1 MKVLHI
7 SPELIKGGAERLLL
21 DICVELTKRPD
32 FEVMVVA
39 LREKNAYPFLTE
51 QIKWKVAPSKVIPSI
66 TGKSVIDVAELQR
79 TIDEFQPDIIHSHL
93 FESEMALSEI
103 RYNNAVYFVHF
114 HDNMRQFKNLAWKDL
129 FNKSRVTDFFEKR
142 LLLKRYKNRLTEFI
156 TVSTDTDAFVKSV
169 IPSRFNVHLLLNAID
184 VERFSHTKERG
195 PSNRLTI
202 VGSLVEKKGQDL
214 AIQTIHYL
222 KNKGI
227 EVHLDIL
234 GDGVKMDALVKLST
248 ELHVNDLV
256 KFHGNVNHP
265 EHFFEN
271 SFAYFHTAS
280 YEPFGL
286 VLLEAMAS
294 GLPVICS
301 DGKGNRD
308 IIVEGENG
316 FLVTERNPK
325 LLADKI
331 ELLLNNHEMRT
342 AMGKFAQSY
351 VQSFGISA
359 YVDTL
364 ITHYQNAYK
373 KFKTDT

>member
-21 DICVELTKRPD
+21 DICVELTKRAD

-39 LREKNAYPFLTE
+39 LRAKNAYPFLTE
-51 QIKWKVAPSKVIPSI
+51 QITWKVVPSKVIPSI
-66 TGKSVIDVAELQR
+66 TGKSIVDVAELQR
-79 TIDEFQPDIIHSHL
+79 TIDEFKPDIIHSHL

-103 RYNNAVYFVHF
+103 HFGNAAYFVHF
-114 HDNMRQFKNLAWKDL
+114 HDNMRQFKNVTWRDVFK
-129 FNKSRVTDFFEKR
+129 KSRVTDLFEKH
-142 LLLKRYKNRLTEFI
+142 LLLKQYKKRHTEFI

-169 IPSRFNVHLLLNAID
+169 IPASFKVHLLFNAID
-184 VERFSHTKERG
+184 VGRFSSNKERN

-227 EVHLDIL
+227 EVHLDVL
-234 GDGVKMDALVKLST
+234 GDGIRMEELVKLSN
-248 ELHVNDLV
+248 ELQVNDLV

-271 SFAYFHTAS
+271 SFAYLHTAS

-308 IIVEGENG
+308 IIVEGKNG
-316 FLVTERNPK
+316 FLVTERSPK
-325 LLADKI
+325 LLAAKI
-331 ELLLNNHEMRT
+331 ELLLNDNEMRT
-342 AMGKFAQSY
+342 TMGKFAQSY

-359 YVDTL
+359 YVDRL
-364 ITHYQNAYK
+364 ITCYQNAHENLK
-373 KFKTDT
+373 NRH